1 MKKTSQLLT
10 NSRFYILAASLLL
23 SILIAAL
30 LRAAIPSDEL
40 YYIRVEQ
47 VFGFVSIIFL
57 YIAVILTPLSK
68 LLGKKPVLQ
77 KILFARRAFGV
88 SAAYFAMLHVYI
100 VMAEQIGGLSG
111 LSLLP
116 SRFVVSFILG
126 VLALIILFAM
136 AATSFDKV
144 IDLMSFKRWKQL
156 HQFVYLAGVLI
167 IIHVWMIGTHAETP
181 NIKAIG
187 ILALALLFGLEA
199 KRIATTL
206 SARFK
211 LSQFRHNLLFYL
223 IFALLTGSLLLLPV
237 ISRNY
242 HSEHHDAT
250 QKEGDQ

>member
-1 MKKTSQLLT
+1 MKKMSQLLA
-10 NSRFYILAASLLL
+10 NSRFYILATSLLL

-30 LRAAIPSDEL
+30 LRAAIPGDEL

-47 VFGFVSIIFL
+47 VFGFVSVIFL
-57 YIAVILTPLSK
+57 YVAVILTPLSK

-88 SAAYFAMLHVYI
+88 SAAYFAILHVYI

-111 LSLLP
+111 LGLLP

-126 VLALIILFAM
+126 FIALVILFLM
-136 AATSFDKV
+136 ASTSFDKA
-144 IDLMSFKRWKQL
+144 IELMTFKRWKQL
-156 HQFVYLAGVLI
+156 HRFVYLAGVLV
-167 IIHVWMIGTHAETP
+167 IIHIWMIGTHAETP
-181 NIKAIG
+181 NIKAIS

-199 KRIATTL
+199 KRIANTL

-211 LSQFRHNLLFYL
+211 LSQFRRNLLFYL
-223 IFALLTGSLLLLPV
+223 TFVLLTGSLMLLPV

-242 HSEHHDAT
+242 HSEHHDAS
-250 QKEGDQ
+250 QKEATQ